1 MTESHDVE
9 KTFLKT
15 YNLPLHVHCTAV
27 IYLPKKLL
35 ILESVILR
43 FSFKTVWLC
52 AIKRIK
58 CVITKIQIFYFI
70 LLPTK
75 LNIGHFLISKQKQK
89 HPENVTKIQIC
100 QSHKKLQNSVEVVQ
114 HANHFRQHFTAQ

>member
-43 FSFKTVWLC
+43 FSFKTV
-52 AIKRIK
+52 
-58 CVITKIQIFYFI
+58 
-70 LLPTK
+70 
-75 LNIGHFLISKQKQK
+75 
-89 HPENVTKIQIC
+89 
-100 QSHKKLQNSVEVVQ
+100 
-114 HANHFRQHFTAQ
+114 

>member
-89 HPENVTKIQIC
+89 HPEMSQKYKFVSHTKNF
-100 QSHKKLQNSVEVVQ
+100 KTV
-114 HANHFRQHFTAQ
+114 

>member
-1 MTESHDVE
+1 MLL
-9 KTFLKT
+9 LKFR
-15 YNLPLHVHCTAV
+15 Y
-27 IYLPKKLL
+27 
-35 ILESVILR
+35 
-43 FSFKTVWLC
+43 SF
-52 AIKRIK
+52 
-58 CVITKIQIFYFI
+58 FI